1 MLASALLGVL
11 AASSNATIFV
21 DNLGGPVNVVPVPLG
36 GNRVALNITPL
47 DPTFPSLLR
56 IRGNNPSDVIE
67 SINILDSGNASNL
80 ITLVFL
86 DTDGSP
92 TVIGG
97 IEQIVL
103 ENPANTLCEI
113 SDLRISGSLGS
124 ATLANTFD
132 IARVNNIEIGGD
144 WNAEMTLFSPLAGTP
159 FGINTVQIGGD
170 WDSGFLH
177 NRRGNIGITTV
188 TGDITGTPANPV
200 EIWANGNINTV
211 QASSITDAIIGEN
224 TAGYSGNSNVI
235 NLRTTAGDFS
245 SSTPMTMLRLTNMD
259 IAGSFDADVTLLNA
273 MPSTGV
279 WDIGDSFASTA
290 VISMPALGLDG
301 TVQINTN
308 DSGGQFLG
316 DIEVGS
322 ITLAPDYEDLSN
334 DIGDGAA
341 GEAPYNFHQFEGP
354 LSTGDVRNCF
364 PHHTEQIFVGACE
377 DVTSLDE
384 VIIDHYGPVYVDGAG
399 PHFRVEFKP
408 DFSLTWTPVTNYIVD
423 TSRTDMSDGGSN
435 RRIYLIGDTSG
446 LTTYDFNSA
455 GRFRIRPMPGKV
467 KSALGLG
474 SSNPD
479 VQYNSSVVSGD
490 EGSTMGTQYDW
501 FQFRV
506 RLSLC
511 QSGMATFEGEQ
522 VNTADMTAWLVEP
535 FEVNADG
542 FTDIQDF
549 IDMADAYTP

>member
-1 MLASALLGVL
+1 LISAEDLY
-11 AASSNATIFV
+11 A
-21 DNLGGPVNVVPVPLG
+21 
-36 GNRVALNITPL
+36 
-47 DPTFPSLLR
+47 
-56 IRGNNPSDVIE
+56 
-67 SINILDSGNASNL
+67 NL
-80 ITLVFL
+80 IV
-86 DTDGSP
+86 DDR
-92 TVIGG
+92 V
-97 IEQIVL
+97 
-103 ENPANTLCEI
+103 
-113 SDLRISGSLGS
+113 SGS
-124 ATLANTFD
+124 
-132 IARVNNIEIGGD
+132 
-144 WNAEMTLFSPLAGTP
+144 
-159 FGINTVQIGGD
+159 
-170 WDSGFLH
+170 
-177 NRRGNIGITTV
+177 
-188 TGDITGTPANPV
+188 
-200 EIWANGNINTV
+200 
-211 QASSITDAIIGEN
+211 SSITTEITVRGSWLDGNVYQNAGLINLLRVTGSISGTSTDPIEIWSVDQINSVSAASISDVRIGSQ
-224 TAGYSGNSNVI
+224 TAGYSGNSDI
-235 NLRTTAGDFS
+235 GEIRTTTGEFTS
-245 SSTPMTMLRLTNMD
+245 SFTMTIDELTDMD
-259 IAGSFDADVTLLNA
+259 IAGDFDADITLLSA
-273 MPSTGV
+273 MPTAGV

-290 VISMPALGLDG
+290 VTSVPALGLDG
-301 TVQINTN
+301 SVQINTN

-322 ITLAPDYEDLSN
+322 VTLAPDYEDLSN

-384 VIIDHYGPVYVDGAG
+384 VIIDHYGPVYVDGAE
-399 PHFRVEFKP
+399 PYFRVEFKP
-408 DFSLTWTPVTNYIVD
+408 DFGLTWKPVTNYIVD
-423 TSRTDMSDGGSN
+423 TSRTDTTDGGSN
-435 RRIYLIGDTSG
+435 RRIYLIGNTSG

-455 GRFRIRPMPGKV
+455 GRFRIRPVPGKV

-479 VQYNSSVVSGD
+479 VEYDSSVVSGD
-490 EGSTMGTQYDW
+490 EGSTTGTQYDW